1 MLSGQ
6 FQQLRNSDYKCG
18 KEEVSISIIPT
29 QVSHDIERRDSMICI
44 TPFESSVRKGL

>member
-18 KEEVSISIIPT
+18 KEEVSIST
-29 QVSHDIERRDSMICI
+29 QAGHDIERRDSMICI